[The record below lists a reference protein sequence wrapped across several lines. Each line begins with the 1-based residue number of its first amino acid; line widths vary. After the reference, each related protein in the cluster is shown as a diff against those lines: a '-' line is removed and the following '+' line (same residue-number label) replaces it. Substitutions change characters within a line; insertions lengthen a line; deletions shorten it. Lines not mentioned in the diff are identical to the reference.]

1 MTRQT
6 KEGPVAN
13 TPTPAS
19 RFRPHDIPTR
29 PGKPS
34 RTHRSGRKH
43 RPGQGHTAP
52 TCVSTHR
59 TAPRPNQPGG
69 QCGCSYSPMKHASH
83 SVAEHTLQEQLW
95 FESVPPDAHITFA
108 RCCVSWLCHCITR
121 ASNPWHT
128 FLILK
133 INAPA
138 KVQGMEVVRLYQRMK
153 PSYLKYSLFRGHRR
167 LQDLGRRWDSG
178 SERQA
183 QR

>member
-1 MTRQT
+1 MQIPRPRPRGSGHTTSQRARGNHRART
-6 KEGPVAN
+6 DPD
-13 TPTPAS
+13 AS
-19 RFRPHDIPTR
+19 TV
-29 PGKPS
+29 
-34 RTHRSGRKH
+34 
-43 RPGQGHTAP
+43 QGHTAP

-138 KVQGMEVVRLYQRMK
+138 KVPGMEVVRLYQRMK
-153 PSYLKYSLFRGHRR
+153 PSYLKYSLSWASPTPR
-167 LQDLGRRWDSG
+167 S
-178 SERQA
+178 RQKMGFW
-183 QR
+183 